1 MYFSKPILKI
11 LYFILFIATYT
22 NAYKV
27 FAQRVNVVDNLGSI
41 IKTGSEFI
49 EDATDPSAIIGF
61 LDGDIWKNTST
72 NDVFVFNAGTNSW
85 VKLISPTRKRAQYVN
100 GSAATAAN
108 PLKIGPSP
116 SRKNSS
122 GKYEYINIDEFDI
135 IIMGNPSGQNY
146 VSLEELSAAYDG
158 KIIRITE
165 KVNQN
170 PKINVV
176 DASNNEVD
184 TFYPGGVNELF
195 DFKYNNT
202 TYTFQVINPFSYKDS
217 NGDAEAII
225 IGSYNTAIN
234 PAVPI
239 TNSAVVQLKY
249 EFVDFIWQD
258 SEWIPMR

>member
-41 IKTGSEFI
+41 IRTGSVFT
-49 EDATDPSAIIGF
+49 EDTTDPLSEIGF
-61 LDGDIWKNTST
+61 LDGDIWKNTIT
-72 NDVFVFNAGTNSW
+72 NDVFAFNLETNTW
-85 VKLISPTRKRAQYVN
+85 VKLISPTRKRAQYIN
-100 GSAATAAN
+100 ESAAPAST

-116 SRKNSS
+116 SIKNRSS

-135 IIMGNPSGQNY
+135 IIMGNASGQNY

-158 KIIRITE
+158 KMIRISE

-176 DASNNEVD
+176 DASNNEIV
-184 TFYPGGVNELF
+184 TFYTGDVNELF
-195 DFKYNNT
+195 DFKFNNQSIT
-202 TYTFQVINPFSYKDS
+202 WNSNIDPDKGYSYVESISSISIQKNIN
-217 NGDAEAII
+217 
-225 IGSYNTAIN
+225 
-234 PAVPI
+234 V
-239 TNSAVVQLKY
+239 KY

-258 SEWIPMR
+258 GEWIPMR

>member
-27 FAQRVNVVDNLGSI
+27 FAQRVNVVDNLGSV

-100 GSAATAAN
+100 GSAAPALT
-108 PLKIGPSP
+108 PLKIGLGLSITNP
-116 SRKNSS
+116 S

-146 VSLEELSAAYDG
+146 VSLEDLSAAYHG

-170 PKINVV
+170 PKIITSSVIFY
-176 DASNNEVD
+176 DPSNPDDN
-184 TFYPGGVNELF
+184 YL
-195 DFKYNNT
+195 
-202 TYTFQVINPFSYKDS
+202 
-217 NGDAEAII
+217 
-225 IGSYNTAIN
+225 
-234 PAVPI
+234 
-239 TNSAVVQLKY
+239 
-249 EFVDFIWQD
+249 FVDSQD
-258 SEWIPMR
+258 IYRW